1 MCVIL
6 TKSEQIMYF
15 CERLLKKM
23 PENTISNWL
32 FAKLSVMCRHSNTS
46 SLVLGVFL
54 SLVSVKWCKKT
65 ESEKVEKVTY
75 IMKDI

>member
-1 MCVIL
+1 M
-6 TKSEQIMYF
+6 S
-15 CERLLKKM
+15 
-23 PENTISNWL
+23 ENTISNWL